1 MKKKIIYIY
10 GGLYSPNGMSYMISQ
25 KVNYLADY
33 TDFEMGLVLTERPN
47 APRYYQLSKNVK
59 SVNFDINFDE
69 LDTMPFFKKICFYW
83 FKQHRYK
90 KLLTSYLLSER
101 ADIVVSVT
109 RREINFLTKI
119 NDGSK
124 KIAEIHFARIF
135 YRQINKKYFPSCVN
149 QLLSRLW
156 MNSLIRNLKHLE
168 RFVVLTNEDKE
179 NWPELNN
186 VIVIPNFVSNVPNEK
201 SNLSAKR
208 VIAVGRY
215 SQQKGFDM
223 LIHAWK
229 IVNQVYPD
237 WQLHI
242 FGPGNKDVY
251 QEIAVQNGLNEV
263 VFCHH
268 ATNDIYS
275 EYLGS
280 SVFVLSSRYEGFG
293 LVIVE
298 AMGAGLPVVSFSCPC
313 GPKDIITE
321 GVDGFLVEPNNVNLL
336 AERLCMLMGDESLRK
351 RMGENSA
358 KKVSFYSQRVIMDS
372 WIKLFE
378 EL

>member
-1 MKKKIIYIY
+1 MKKKILYVY
-10 GGLYSPNGMSYMISQ
+10 GGLYSPNGMGYVISQ

-33 TDFEMGLVLTERPN
+33 TDFEIGIVLTERPN
-47 APRYYQLSKNVK
+47 APAYYQLSRNVK

-69 LDTMPFFKKICFYW
+69 LDTMFFFKKICFYW
-83 FKQHRYK
+83 IKQHRYK

-124 KIAEIHFARIF
+124 KIAEIHFARTF
-135 YRQINKKYFPSCVN
+135 YRQIDKKYFPSCVN
-149 QLLSRLW
+149 QFLSSLW
-156 MNSLIRNLKHLE
+156 MNSLIRNLKRLE
-168 RFVVLTNEDKE
+168 RFVVLTNEDKD

-186 VIVIPNFVSNVPNEK
+186 VIVIPNFVSNVPDKK

-215 SQQKGFDM
+215 SRQKGFDM

-229 IVNQVYPD
+229 IVNQSYPD

-242 FGPGNKDVY
+242 FGPGNNDIY
-251 QEIAVQNGLNEV
+251 QEIADQDGLNGV

-268 ATNDIYS
+268 ATNDIYA
-275 EYLGS
+275 EYLRS
-280 SVFVLSSRYEGFG
+280 SVFVLSSRHEGFG

-313 GPKDIITE
+313 GPKDIITD
-321 GVDGFLVEPNNVNLL
+321 GVDGYLVKPNDIYMM
-336 AERLCMLMGDESLRK
+336 AERLCLLMGNESLRK

-358 KKVSFYSQRVIMDS
+358 KKVVLYSQGVIMDS

>member
-1 MKKKIIYIY
+1 MKKKIIYIF
-10 GGLYSPNGMSYMISQ
+10 GGLYTPNGMGYMISQ
-25 KVNYLADY
+25 KVNYLADN
-33 TDFEMGLVLTERPN
+33 TDYEMGLVLTERPN

-59 SVNFDINFDE
+59 SVNFNINFDE
-69 LDTMPFFKKICFYW
+69 LDTMPFFKKLLFYGL
-83 FKQHRYK
+83 KQHRYK
-90 KLLTSYLLSER
+90 KQLTSYLLSER

-119 NDGSK
+119 KDGSK
-124 KIAEIHFARIF
+124 KIAEIHFARTF
-135 YRQINKKYFPSCVN
+135 YRQINKRYFPSCVN
-149 QLLSRLW
+149 QLLSSLW

-168 RFVVLTNEDKE
+168 RFVVLTNEDKN

-186 VIVIPNFVSNVPNEK
+186 VIVIPNFVSYVPNEK

-229 IVNQVYPD
+229 IVNQFYPE

-242 FGPGNKDVY
+242 FGPGDKDVY
-251 QEIAVQNGLNEV
+251 QKMADQDGLNQV

-268 ATNDIYS
+268 ATDDIYT
-275 EYLGS
+275 EYTKS
-280 SVFVLSSRYEGFG
+280 SIFVLSSRYEGFG

-298 AMGAGLPVVSFSCPC
+298 AMGAGLPIVSFSCPC

-321 GVDGFLVEPNNVNLL
+321 GVDGFLVEPCNINSM
-336 AERLCMLMGDESLRK
+336 AERLCLLMGNASLRK
-351 RMGENSA
+351 RMAENSV
-358 KKVSFYSQRVIMDS
+358 KKVALYSQEVIMNS

>member
-1 MKKKIIYIY
+1 MKKKVIYIF
-10 GGLYSPNGMSYMISQ
+10 GGLYAPNGMSNIISQ
-25 KVNYLADY
+25 KVNYLADH

-47 APRYYQLSKNVK
+47 APRYYQLSKHVK
-59 SVNFDINFDE
+59 SINFDINFDE

-83 FKQHRYK
+83 FKQRRYK

-119 NDGSK
+119 KDGSK
-124 KIAEIHFARIF
+124 KIAEIHFARTF
-135 YRQINKKYFPSCVN
+135 YRQINKRYFPSCVN
-149 QLLSRLW
+149 HLLSSLW

-168 RFVVLTNEDKE
+168 RFVVLTNEDKN

-186 VIVIPNFVSNVPNEK
+186 VIVIPNFVSYVPNEK
-201 SNLSAKR
+201 SNLNSKR

-223 LIHAWK
+223 LIDAWK
-229 IVNQVYPD
+229 IVNQFYPD
-237 WQLHI
+237 WELHI
-242 FGPGNKDVY
+242 FGSGNKDVY
-251 QEIAVQNGLNEV
+251 QEMVNHYGLNEV
-263 VFCHH
+263 VFCHN
-268 ATNDIYS
+268 ATKDIYA
-275 EYLGS
+275 EYLES
-280 SVFVLSSRYEGFG
+280 SIFVLSSRFEGFG

-321 GVDGFLVEPNNVNLL
+321 GIDGLLVEPNNINSM
-336 AERLCMLMGDESLRK
+336 AEKLCMLMENESLRK
-351 RMGENSA
+351 RMGENSV
-358 KKVSFYSQRVIMDS
+358 KKVALYSQKVIMKS